1 MASSVTNS
9 LMPYLHQSPTAQ
21 SAAHSVVRSVSGDRS
36 VGISMTFMVC
46 VCWLTSASCEH
57 PGTPMG
63 ALNTF
68 LMDMSLCVSVSYM
81 SQGWACLLGCWHL
94 AAAADVTS
102 EKWKGIRGGMVSGAA
117 CLCGRPCRNHGQDI
131 ITTEACNFHRSLI
144 YHSPGL
150 WCVSLKWNELIWTTE
165 VFFLPQ

>member
-1 MASSVTNS
+1 MASNIFIRSHTVG
-9 LMPYLHQSPTAQ
+9 P
-21 SAAHSVVRSVSGDRS
+21 SVVQSISGHRSDVISILFIIRQHTS
-36 VGISMTFMVC
+36 V
-46 VCWLTSASCEH
+46 SCEH
-57 PGTPMG
+57 PGTAVG
-63 ALNTF
+63 VLHTG
-68 LMDMSLCVSVSYM
+68 LMDAVCLGLCVSLLVSLCV
-81 SQGWACLLGCWHL
+81 WACLPGYWHL
-94 AAAADVTS
+94 AAADVTS